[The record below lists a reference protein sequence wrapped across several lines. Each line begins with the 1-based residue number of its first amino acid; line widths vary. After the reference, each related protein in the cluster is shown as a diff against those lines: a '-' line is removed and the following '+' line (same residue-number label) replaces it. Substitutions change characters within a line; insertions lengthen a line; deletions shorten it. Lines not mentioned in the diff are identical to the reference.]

1 MFNPSRKA
9 GIVYFMRKLTI
20 LIVLSSIT
28 FAWCFF
34 SFKKEDDL
42 LKQDFTIYFQKSIGS
57 FLKTYDTLYKY
68 VNEEKILEKDKCILL
83 FSRVRYEYKK
93 NELFLEYFAP
103 STAGMLNMA
112 LIPDVD
118 EYDPNQYTQEPEG
131 LQKIEE
137 LIFAEDTINQYV
149 LLQELKRTRGAILR
163 AQQITQTLEPQEY
176 QIFEASKQ
184 EIVRLWTFNFTGIDA
199 AYSKNTFNESKYVLY
214 ALNDIINLLEKN
226 AVTNRIKKQ
235 SRNAK
240 KIITE
245 ALLEINN
252 NPDFDTFNRLEF
264 TKKYLFSL
272 YGILVEIEKG
282 TEYGINPLP
291 TPIKPQA
298 KNILN
303 NDAWNT
309 FYFTSD
315 KINHSNNKQI
325 ELGRMLFFD
334 PVLSGNNKRACA
346 SCHRPE
352 YGFSEPVAKSIMFDQ
367 NGELSRNAPS
377 LLNVVFQKAFF
388 YDARITYLEDQVVE
402 VNQNVNEMHGNFNHI
417 SDKLKGSEEYKKLFR
432 EAFVGSSDTIINK
445 NGIIRAISE
454 YERSLVSLNT
464 KFDRY
469 MRGEKVTMNTSEI
482 NGYNLFMGKAQCGTC
497 HFAPFFNGTVP
508 PNFEDTEWEIIGV
521 PKTKENKMLDE
532 DKGRYNVA
540 KMEIHQYAFKTPTV
554 RNIAYTAPY
563 MHNGVYEK
571 LEDVISFYN
580 NGGGIGHGYEV
591 PNQTL
596 PSDSLKLS
604 KEEMNDLI
612 SFMNCLSDTIDLTK
626 KPDKL
631 PVIKVAGSDLLRQIG
646 GEY

>member
-9 GIVYFMRKLTI
+9 GIVYFMKKITLLSLISFITI
-20 LIVLSSIT
+20 S
-28 FAWCFF
+28 WCFF
-34 SFKKEDDL
+34 SFRQQEDV
-42 LKQDFTIYFQKSIGS
+42 LKNDFRMYFQKSIGS
-57 FLKTYDTLYKY
+57 FLKSYDTLYIY
-68 VNEEKILEKDKCILL
+68 VKEEKVLDKNKSIFL
-83 FSRVRYEYKK
+83 FNQLRYAYKK

-103 STAGMLNMA
+103 ATAGMLNMA

-137 LIFAEDTINQYV
+137 LIFAEDSINQYV

-163 AQQITQTLEPQEY
+163 AQQIAQTLEPQEY
-176 QIFEASKQ
+176 QIFEACKQ
-184 EIVRLWTFNFTGIDA
+184 EIIRLWTFNFTGIDA
-199 AYSKNTFNESKYVLY
+199 AYSKNTFNESKYILHS
-214 ALNDIINLLEKN
+214 LNDIIILLEKN
-226 AVTNRIKKQ
+226 AATNKIKTQ
-235 SRNAK
+235 SKKARKILEEAK
-240 KIITE
+240 
-245 ALLEINN
+245 LVINEN
-252 NPDFDTFNRLEF
+252 SDFDSFNRLSF
-264 TKKYLFSL
+264 TKTYLFPL
-272 YGILVEIEKG
+272 YSILVEIESK
-282 TEYGINPLP
+282 TKYGPNPLP
-291 TPIKPQA
+291 TPIKQRA
-298 KNILN
+298 SNILN

-309 FYFTSD
+309 FYFTSE
-315 KINHSNNKQI
+315 KVNRSNAKQV

-352 YGFSEPVAKSIMFDQ
+352 YGFAEPIAKSVVFNQ
-367 NGELSRNAPS
+367 EGELSRNAPS
-377 LLNVVFQKAFF
+377 LLNVVFQKSFF

-402 VNQNVNEMHGNFNHI
+402 VNQNVNEMHGNFNQI
-417 SDKLKGSEEYKKLFR
+417 STKLKGSEEYKKLFR
-432 EAFVGSSDTIINK
+432 EAFKGSSDTIINK

-454 YERSLVSLNT
+454 YERSLVSLNS

-469 MRGEKVTMNTSEI
+469 MRGEKVMLNASEI

-508 PNFEDTEWEIIGV
+508 PNFEDTEWEVIGV
-521 PKTKENKMLDE
+521 PKSKENKMLDE

-540 KMEIHQYAFKTPTV
+540 KMDIHQYAFKTPTV
-554 RNIAYTAPY
+554 RNIQYTAPY
-563 MHNGVYEK
+563 MHNGVYEN
-571 LEDVISFYN
+571 LDEVINFYN
-580 NGGGIGHGYEV
+580 NGGGIGHGYDV

-604 KEEMNDLI
+604 KEEIKDLI
-612 SFMNCLSDTIDLTK
+612 SFMNTLSDTIDLTK